1 MESKKMTKT
10 TTAAALL
17 ALLLA
22 GTAANAQYTSAS
34 IESPEIIEI
43 NPAAFPTTR
52 TRGVQVRY
60 SNEHGT
66 QAGTQDS
73 DGSVNWNGSRREAMG
88 GQDAPARILIRVY
101 DGVFSID
108 PFVPIGSS
116 NEDITN
122 MLFNGTTLETNRA
135 LFNRQRIE
143 RTEKL
148 LKALEAARNNWLRSN
163 GYYGVRSFTSSKSTG
178 DAQADASLPEP
189 AASFRIPAEAPRGK
203 AREQVN
209 ADDLSSDKARA
220 IAASL
225 LRGDE
230 PIRISLPMGTAADVV
245 ASVEARNTETE
256 INEQEPEEE
265 LASND

>member
-1 MESKKMTKT
+1 MKT
-10 TTAAALL
+10 TRTAAALL
-17 ALLLA
+17 AVLFA
-22 GTAANAQYTSAS
+22 ATAANAQYTSAS
-34 IESPEIIEI
+34 IETRGVIEI
-43 NPAAFPTTR
+43 NPTAFATAN

-60 SNEHGT
+60 SNERGV
-66 QAGTQDS
+66 QAGTQNA
-73 DGSVNWNGSRREAMG
+73 DGSVNWNGSQREAMG
-88 GQDAPARILIRVY
+88 GQDAPARILIRIY

-108 PFVPIGSS
+108 PFVPIGCS
-116 NEDITN
+116 NEDIAN

-135 LFNRQRIE
+135 IFNRQRIE

-148 LKALEAARNNWLRSN
+148 LKALEAARHDWLRSN

-178 DAQADASLPEP
+178 EAQADASLPEP

-230 PIRISLPMGTAADVV
+230 SIRISLPMGTAADVV